1 MIFNSL
7 SFLVFFPTVVLLY
20 YLIPHRFRWV
30 LLLLASYV
38 FYGYWKIEYL
48 ALIVISTLVDF
59 SVGRYLNRETNS
71 GKRKAALA
79 LSLLVNLGMLFTFK
93 YANWFINDLLPS
105 AALNGLASVFPSI
118 SSGLN
123 LVLPVGISFYTFQ
136 TMSYTIDVYYNKVK
150 AESNLAKFALFV
162 SFFPQLVAGPIERFQ
177 RLHHQLFEFHHF
189 SYENLKY
196 GLRLMLWGLFIKM
209 CVADNLSPLVDQI
222 FERYTEASSIQLLIG
237 MLGFSIQIYS
247 DFQGYSLIAIGTARV
262 LGIRLIYNFNAPYFA
277 QSIRDFWSR
286 WHISLSTWFR
296 DYLYIPL
303 GGSKVSTLKVSLNV
317 LVVFIVSGL
326 WHGAN
331 LTFLA
336 WGAIHGLGYLA
347 QKYFRFHSPSTL
359 IKIANRLVTLTL
371 VCFAWVF
378 FRSVSV
384 TDGFDF
390 IQNIVTSNTNHIT
403 LGWNPLI
410 ISFAGLFLLSDFV
423 FKHGDIHNWL
433 EHQTLVK
440 RWVVYTFLIYSIFG
454 FSGTVNHP
462 FIYFQF

>member
-48 ALIVISTLVDF
+48 SLIVISTLVDF

-331 LTFLA
+331 LTFF
-336 WGAIHGLGYLA
+336 WLGGHSR
-347 QKYFRFHSPSTL
+347 FR
-359 IKIANRLVTLTL
+359 
-371 VCFAWVF
+371 
-378 FRSVSV
+378 VS
-384 TDGFDF
+384 
-390 IQNIVTSNTNHIT
+390 S
-403 LGWNPLI
+403 
-410 ISFAGLFLLSDFV
+410 S
-423 FKHGDIHNWL
+423 
-433 EHQTLVK
+433 E
-440 RWVVYTFLIYSIFG
+440 IF
-454 FSGTVNHP
+454 
-462 FIYFQF
+462 